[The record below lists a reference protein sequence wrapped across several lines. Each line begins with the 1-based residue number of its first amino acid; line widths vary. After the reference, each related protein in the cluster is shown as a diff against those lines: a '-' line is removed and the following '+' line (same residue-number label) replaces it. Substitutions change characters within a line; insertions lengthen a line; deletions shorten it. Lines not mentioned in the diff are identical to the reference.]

1 MVSFENM
8 KTNRPKRKWD
18 DNWDGLWPVLA
29 TYKGAVVVDL
39 LDHICVNKSFYTLKV
54 CLWFPKEIPG

>member
-39 LDHICVNKSFYTLKV
+39 LDHICVNKSFYILKV
-54 CLWFPKEIPG
+54 RL